1 MSAPLPPWYD
11 DLAGSLAEAWALL
24 VRGAADRRHPF
35 HTPQVATIGEDG
47 APSVRTVVLRA
58 VAPARRTLRFHTDAR
73 SRKARELAA
82 EPRIALHAYHPGA
95 KIQLRLSG
103 VATLHRDDSVAD
115 ESWRATR
122 PFSRACYRLAA
133 APGMTAED
141 PYAALAEAGEGPEA
155 GREAFVAV
163 TVSVARMEFL
173 FLAASGHRRALF
185 DWSGGALA
193 ARWLVP

>member
-1 MSAPLPPWYD
+1 MRAPLPPWYN
-11 DLAGSLAEAWALL
+11 DLAGTLAEAWAML

-35 HTPQVATIGEDG
+35 HTLQVATIGEDG

-58 VAPARRTLRFHTDAR
+58 AAPGERTLRFHTDSR

-82 EPRIALHAYHPGA
+82 DPRVALHAYHPAA

-103 VATLHRDDSVAD
+103 TATLHRDDAMAD
-115 ESWRATR
+115 SAWAATR

-133 APGMTAED
+133 APGTAVDD
-141 PYAALAEAGEGPEA
+141 PDAALAEAGSGPEA
-155 GREAFVAV
+155 GREVFVAV
-163 TVSVARMEFL
+163 TVSVARLEFL
-173 FLAASGHRRALF
+173 FLAAAGHRRALF
-185 DWSGGALA
+185 AWRGEALE

>member
-47 APSVRTVVLRA
+47 APALRTVVLRG
-58 VAPARRTLRFHTDAR
+58 VEPSARRLRFHTDAR
-73 SRKARELAA
+73 SRKVRELAA
-82 EPRIALHAYHPGA
+82 DPRVALHAYHPAA

-103 VATLHRDDSVAD
+103 TATLHRDDAVAD
-115 ESWRATR
+115 AAWAATR
-122 PFSRACYRLAA
+122 PFSRTCYRLAA
-133 APGMTAED
+133 APGTAADD
-141 PYAALAEAGEGPEA
+141 PHAALAEAGDGPEA

-163 TVSVARMEFL
+163 TVTVERMEFL
-173 FLAASGHRRALF
+173 FLAAAGHRRALF
-185 DWSGGALA
+185 EWQGEALA